1 MKTAIRWTLLLALCA
16 VLVPGAVFAQL
27 RDDAEFGP
35 RLLERGTVI
44 FDGVEFA
51 PGEFE
56 RPDRALTWV
65 VTKEDAEN
73 DTVHVFTSRAVARVF
88 MDRVMDKTFG
98 KDRGKGL
105 KLTTAAACTHTGT
118 SSVFNK
124 VANCTGTPSIF
135 MSSGQQYTQLDTISW
150 NNSISCVKA
159 ACINAYTAMYS
170 CRNFQMTTG
179 SNCDDPDAI
188 FVVPGAILWDLN
200 NQGFNNRTS
209 SMRFCTQLSLACN

>member
-16 VLVPGAVFAQL
+16 VLLPGAVSAQL

-35 RLLERGTVI
+35 RFLEKGTVI

-73 DTVHVFTSRAVARVF
+73 GTIHVFSSPDVAGVF
-88 MDRVMDKTFG
+88 MNRVMDKQFG

-105 KLTTAAACTHTGT
+105 KLATAAACTYTPTT
-118 SSVFNK
+118 SLFNK
-124 VANCTGTPSIF
+124 NPGCGGSTNIYLSPGS
-135 MSSGQQYTQLDTISW
+135 QYTELDSISW

-159 ACINAYTAMYS
+159 ACVNAWTTLYS
-170 CRNFQMTTG
+170 CRNFQLTTG
-179 SNCDDPDAI
+179 SNCNDPDAL
-188 FVVPGAILWDLN
+188 FVGSGNIISDLN
-200 NQGFNNRTS
+200 DWGFNNRTS
-209 SMRFCTQLSLACN
+209 SIRFCTVYPTCS